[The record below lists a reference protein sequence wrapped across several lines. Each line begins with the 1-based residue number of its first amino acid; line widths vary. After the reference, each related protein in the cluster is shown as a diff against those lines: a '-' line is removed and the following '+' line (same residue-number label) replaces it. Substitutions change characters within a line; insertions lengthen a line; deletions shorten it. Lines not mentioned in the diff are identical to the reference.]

1 MSKIYVEV
9 VNEFI
14 DDLRPG
20 FAEIGWTIT
29 GTMAAGSRTTTYVI
43 DAPDAPEWVDG
54 WLCSP
59 TLTRCDDGSVVVS
72 SWSPISR
79 PGHAG

>member
-9 VNEFI
+9 VNEFMDEI
-14 DDLRPG
+14 RAG
-20 FAEIGWTIT
+20 FTEIGWTIT

-43 DAPDAPEWVDG
+43 DAPEAPESVDG

-59 TLTRCDDGSVVVS
+59 IFTRHENGTVSVTS
-72 SWSPISR
+72 YGPISR